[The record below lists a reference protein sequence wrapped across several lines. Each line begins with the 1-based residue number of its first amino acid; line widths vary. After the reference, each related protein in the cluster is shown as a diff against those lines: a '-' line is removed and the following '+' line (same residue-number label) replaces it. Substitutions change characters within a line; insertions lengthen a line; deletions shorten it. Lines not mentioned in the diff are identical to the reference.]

1 MKKGWLVFLVLL
13 AAAALTLSGILLGKF
28 SREEKIFQ
36 EHNPHRAN
44 VLFRRVPGC
53 GRYIRLFQV
62 L

>member
-36 EHNPHRAN
+36 EQAALNGFSPSSRW
-44 VLFRRVPGC
+44 FPC
-53 GRYIRLFQV
+53 PSS
-62 L
+62 